1 MVRLLEPWRSRLLWL
16 SLGLNLFAVALVGT
30 AVLMRPHHDG
40 PSGPP
45 GFDTLVQRI
54 AHRLDPADAEAFR
67 AAMAKEQ
74 PWYDLGR
81 KKVDEAREAVSRA
94 VGHEPYD
101 AAATT
106 AALQAMQEQMRE
118 SGTRFDE
125 SLALAVGML
134 SSGGRVRLA
143 ESFRHGRP

>member
-1 MVRLLEPWRSRLLWL
+1 MVRLLEPWRTRLLWL
-16 SLGLNLFAVALVGT
+16 SLGLNLFAAALVGT
-30 AVLMRPHHDG
+30 AIAMHKQHDG

-45 GFDTLVQRI
+45 GFDMLVRRI
-54 AHRLDPADAEAFR
+54 AGRLDPADAEAFR

-81 KKVDEAREAVSRA
+81 RKIDEAREAVSRA
-94 VGHEPYD
+94 VGREPYD
-101 AAATT
+101 PAATA

-125 SLALAVGML
+125 SLALAVGRL
-134 SSGGRVRLA
+134 SQGGRTQLA